1 MIHLW
6 DLNHEG
12 TWEGKGTYVYY
23 TDFVMELTLL
33 SLDLMH
39 HIHMLV
45 SFLGERRF
53 SESGTLVSTLRRE
66 TLLDEPRKTLPMSA
80 AVLSLSLPR
89 RIKRVPEPVRPA
101 QGKFADSPGRV
112 INSAAQVNR

>member
-45 SFLGERRF
+45 SFL
-53 SESGTLVSTLRRE
+53 RE
-66 TLLDEPRKTLPMSA
+66 HEGFQNQEPWF
-80 AVLSLSLPR
+80 VH
-89 RIKRVPEPVRPA
+89 
-101 QGKFADSPGRV
+101 Q
-112 INSAAQVNR
+112 